1 MTPKGDIETDEFQ
14 NTSAKNIYAVGDVIG
29 KWQLTPGNV
38 FFYEIFYFISYE
50 IFLRFKKETLKKPE
64 IISTDQNRF
73 CITKLFQM

>member
-38 FFYEIFYFISYE
+38 FW
-50 IFLRFKKETLKKPE
+50 RNCVTL
-64 IISTDQNRF
+64 
-73 CITKLFQM
+73 

>member
-38 FFYEIFYFISYE
+38 FVFLRKCYFISYE
-50 IFLRFKKETLKKPE
+50 IFLRFNKETLQIKVGFVFKNCFKVKP
-64 IISTDQNRF
+64 
-73 CITKLFQM
+73 